1 MEKNFINPPELPEW
15 KQAFSQIVTVK
26 NGSMLTVYLSGQV
39 SVDQD
44 NNLIGANDLE
54 KQAARAFQNLQVA
67 LSTVGATPMD
77 VVKINIYVKNYKT
90 ADAAVVGDAF
100 RKAFPHENLPASTW
114 LGVQSLAMEGM
125 LIEVDAIAVLDE
137 SPKAG

>member
-1 MEKNFINPPELPEW
+1 
-15 KQAFSQIVTVK
+15 
-26 NGSMLTVYLSGQV
+26 MLTVYLSGQV